1 MVPTPHYILRGDSGV
16 VSVWEGADRI
26 TKVQSGA
33 AEACQNPSSTPLMSS
48 IRTQIRPSFSGSSNA
63 WVPPSRSGLQTK
75 SLNDAIRIHDGPVT
89 SATTTNIDPRE
100 VMKRVKQVLEV
111 NMRLQIYPEGEFKY
125 RCVRVKRDGE
135 GVSETT
141 TTSTAGKEADSQL
154 PGGNGSMGSSQVDHR
169 RGLRHAASSGMLLN
183 GASGLRGSLKIP
195 RNVKRVASFDDDPVS
210 PSSPISESPGLPPI
224 YGDPLQ
230 DPGDEVRFFV
240 ELTRLD
246 GLDDTYSLDIRRLR
260 GNLRSYKFLHD
271 VMRDCTNLQ

>member
-1 MVPTPHYILRGDSGV
+1 
-16 VSVWEGADRI
+16 
-26 TKVQSGA
+26 
-33 AEACQNPSSTPLMSS
+33 MSS
-48 IRTQIRPSFSGSSNA
+48 VRTQIHPSFSSSSNA

-100 VMKRVKQVLEV
+100 VMKRVKQVLEA

-141 TTSTAGKEADSQL
+141 STSTAGKEADSQL
-154 PGGNGSMGSSQVDHR
+154 PGGSGSTGFSQVDHR

-195 RNVKRVASFDDDPVS
+195 RYVKRVASFDDDPVS
-210 PSSPISESPGLPPI
+210 PSSPVSESPGLPPI

-246 GLDDTYSLDIRRLR
+246 GLDDTYSLDIGRLR

-271 VMRDCTNLQ
+271 VMRDFTNLQ